1 MMISKRANPDHPILE
16 ILQNRWS
23 PRAFADRPVEPD
35 KLKRVLEAAR
45 WAASSFNEQPWSFIV
60 ATKDQPDEYAKLL
73 ACLIEWNQ
81 TWAKTAPVLIV
92 TVAKLT
98 FTRNGNKNGMAKH
111 DIGLAVGNLTAQAT
125 AEGLYL
131 HQMAGIEPE
140 KVRTT
145 YGVPE
150 GYDPL
155 TAIALGYLGDP
166 AVLPADMQAMESSPM
181 VRKPLNQFVFTG
193 KWGEA
198 SPVVQ

>member
-1 MMISKRANPDHPILE
+1 MIQKRANPDHPILE
-16 ILQNRWS
+16 VLQTRWS

-60 ATKDQPDEYAKLL
+60 ATKEQPDEYAKLL

-81 TWAKTAPVLIV
+81 TWAKTAPVLLV

-98 FTRNGNKNGMAKH
+98 FSRNGNKNGMAKH
-111 DIGLAVGNLTAQAT
+111 DIGLAVGNLTVQAT

-131 HQMAGIEPE
+131 HQMAGIEPD
-140 KVRTT
+140 KVRAT

-166 AVLPADMQAMESSPM
+166 GVLPADMQAMESAPM
-181 VRKPLNQFVFTG
+181 VRKPLSQFVFTG
-193 KWGEA
+193 RWGEA